1 MENSNDPLA
10 QALIGEMLQE
20 APLGKRKNTQ
30 LFENNTLAQNAEAN
44 GYYESGTKLFGD
56 RPPNLA
62 IKTERPEHRIIV
74 YLKAR
79 GLNNQEI
86 ADRTGYGY
94 QWICQIVRQPWFR
107 QRFVE
112 ECQAAGLDQVK
123 QFLEGE
129 VIPSLEVL
137 RDIRDNDEAKDAS
150 RVVAANSLL
159 DRFLGKP
166 VARVETESVSSGL
179 DDARATVDELE
190 KQVANL
196 RAQNGLAENNPPQS

>member
-1 MENSNDPLA
+1 MQNSNDLA
-10 QALIGEMLQE
+10 QALIGETLRPA
-20 APLGKRKNTQ
+20 APERKRNTQ
-30 LFENNTLAQNAEAN
+30 LYQNNTLSGNSEATD
-44 GYYESGTKLFGD
+44 YYESDNKLFGD

-79 GLNNQEI
+79 GMNNTEI
-86 ADRTGYGY
+86 AERTGYGY

-112 ECQAAGLDQVK
+112 ECQSAGLDQVK

-137 RDIRDNDEAKDAS
+137 RDIRDDTEAKEAS

-190 KQVANL
+190 KQVASL
-196 RAQNGLAENNPPQS
+196 RAQNGLAGDQPPQS

>member
-1 MENSNDPLA
+1 MENRDPLA
-10 QALIGEMLQE
+10 EALMNETLVNVPVE
-20 APLGKRKNTQ
+20 KKRNTQ
-30 LFENNTLAQNAEAN
+30 VYANNTLAQNELAT
-44 GYYESGTKLFGD
+44 GYYQQENALFGD
-56 RPPNLA
+56 KVPNLA

-79 GLNNQEI
+79 GMNNQEI
-86 ADRTGYGY
+86 AERTGYGY

-107 QRFVE
+107 KRFVD
-112 ECQAAGLDQVK
+112 ECQSAGLDQVK

-137 RDIRDNDEAKDAS
+137 RDIRDDTEAKEAS

-196 RAQNGLAENNPPQS
+196 RVQNGLAEENRPLS